1 MTNTFKKLLAP
12 MIVGAMLFG
21 GAGLTHAQLDLSTG
35 LEEAGDSAGFDTSAG
50 DTQLEQTIGTII
62 SVILGF
68 LGVIFLVLT
77 IWAGFLWMT
86 AGGNDSQVDKA
97 KNMLVRAVIGLI
109 IILSAYAITSFVTS
123 NLTTAVA

>member
-1 MTNTFKKLLAP
+1 MTHIRKLLLAP
-12 MIVGAMLFG
+12 IIVGALLLG
-21 GAGLTHAQLDLSTG
+21 GAHLAHAQLDLSTG
-35 LEEAGDSAGFDTSAG
+35 LEEAGETAGFDTSAG

-68 LGVIFLVLT
+68 LGVVFLVLT

-86 AGGNDSQVDKA
+86 AGGKDEQVAKA
-97 KNMLVRAVIGLI
+97 KNMLIRAVIGLI
-109 IILSAYAITSFVTS
+109 IILSAYAITSFVTT